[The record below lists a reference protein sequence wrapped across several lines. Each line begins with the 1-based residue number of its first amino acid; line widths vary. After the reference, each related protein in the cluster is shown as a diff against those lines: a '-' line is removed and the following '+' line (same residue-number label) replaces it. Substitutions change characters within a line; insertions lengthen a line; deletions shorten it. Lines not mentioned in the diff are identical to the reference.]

1 MGSKSVE
8 GLIESIPLQIYIQFL
23 PQLPPLICSSMAEEN
38 GGTAATTTTTGNNE
52 VEDAGSI
59 KIKVSYGSN
68 NFDVHISPQSTFGDL
83 KKVIAKATGLEPEVQ
98 HLLFRGK
105 AKDDNERLHMAG
117 VKDNAKVIVM
127 ENSPSKDEDLPKVE
141 EVKENIEEISRGVEA
156 VKLVREENDQFAE
169 QVASL
174 EAVVCSGTQVS
185 DKDFIFLTEMLM
197 RQLLKLDGIDAEGEG
212 RIQRKSEVRR
222 VQSMVEKL
230 DNLKARNS
238 NPSTD
243 VPETASGEPSSMES
257 STKVTEKWEVF
268 E

>member
-1 MGSKSVE
+1 
-8 GLIESIPLQIYIQFL
+8 
-23 PQLPPLICSSMAEEN
+23 MAEEN
-38 GGTAATTTTTGNNE
+38 GGGATATTTGNNE
-52 VEDAGSI
+52 VEDAGAGTI
-59 KIKVSYGSN
+59 KIKVTYGSN
-68 NFDVHISPQSTFGDL
+68 NFDVFIPPQSTFADL

-98 HLLFRGK
+98 NLLFRGK
-105 AKDDNERLHMAG
+105 GKDDHESLHMAG

-127 ENSPSKDEDLPKVE
+127 ENSPSKDEDLAKVE
-141 EVKENIEEISRGVEA
+141 EVKENVEEISRGVDA
-156 VKLVREENDQFAE
+156 
-169 QVASL
+169 VASL
-174 EAVVCSGTQVS
+174 EAVVGSGTQVS
-185 DKDFIFLTEMLM
+185 DKDFLFLTEMLM

-222 VQSMVEKL
+222 VQGLVEKL

-243 VPETASGEPSSMES
+243 VPETASGEASMES

>member
-1 MGSKSVE
+1 
-8 GLIESIPLQIYIQFL
+8 
-23 PQLPPLICSSMAEEN
+23 MAEEN
-38 GGTAATTTTTGNNE
+38 GGGATATTTGNNE
-52 VEDAGSI
+52 VEDAGAGTI
-59 KIKVSYGSN
+59 KIKVTYGSN
-68 NFDVHISPQSTFGDL
+68 NFDVFIPPQSTFADL

-98 HLLFRGK
+98 NLLFRGK
-105 AKDDNERLHMAG
+105 GKDDHESLHMAG

-127 ENSPSKDEDLPKVE
+127 ENSPSKDEDLAKVE
-141 EVKENIEEISRGVEA
+141 EVKENVEEISRGVDA
-156 VKLVREENDQFAE
+156 VRIVREENDQFAE

-174 EAVVCSGTQVS
+174 EAVVGSGTQVS
-185 DKDFIFLTEMLM
+185 DKDFLFLTEMLM

-222 VQSMVEKL
+222 VQGLVEKL

-243 VPETASGEPSSMES
+243 VPETASGEASMES